1 MAGFTNT
8 KEKGLEA
15 LFVRWLVEYNGYE
28 KGNNAD
34 YSREYAI
41 DEDGNTKH
49 KPFHVYTMKWAIQ
62 EGFILDVFQNYT
74 PTNSFYK
81 LMKTVEDDPMFD
93 KKRASKKLH
102 NFVESDSYTHGAM
115 QQFPE
120 FPVPAGLAFPAVQWQ
135 KHNHILL

>member
-1 MAGFTNT
+1 MTRFAII
-8 KEKGLEA
+8 
-15 LFVRWLVEYNGYE
+15 
-28 KGNNAD
+28 
-34 YSREYAI
+34 I

-93 KKRASKKLH
+93 KKRA
-102 NFVESDSYTHGAM
+102 
-115 QQFPE
+115 
-120 FPVPAGLAFPAVQWQ
+120 
-135 KHNHILL
+135 